1 MKSKLIQLAVLVLVL
16 TAMGC
21 RPMMFWREPLIHGD
35 THLIGDNGQP
45 IDGVGEPIILNF
57 IHLEGNLEDT
67 FVSVETGPLGRYV
80 SPKLFPGTYAVEAM
94 LPGFVLEKSVV
105 EVRSHE
111 HKRVD
116 FTLYRIGEAEGRS
129 LAEADEYNIA
139 APGQVQIARPKF

>member
-16 TAMGC
+16 AAMGC
-21 RPMMFWREPLIHGD
+21 RPMMFWRDPMIHGD
-35 THLIGDNGQP
+35 TRLIGDNAQP

-116 FTLYRIGEAEGRS
+116 FTLFRIGEAEGRS

-139 APGQVQIARPKF
+139 APGQVQIGRPKF